1 MTEAKTRWTVMEMLT
16 WTTDYLQQKGF
27 DHPRRNVEWL
37 LSHVLGYRRLDL
49 YANFDRPLTPGEIAE
64 FKNYLKRRLSH
75 EPLQYIVG
83 ETEFYGYRFKVTPN
97 VLIPRPDTE
106 VLVERV
112 LQYGSA
118 GSKEPLRI
126 LDVGTGS
133 GNIALSLAM
142 ELTKKNRAYE
152 VVAIDKSA
160 EAIAIARENG
170 TRLAATAV
178 TYRDGDIFEDD
189 FVVQL
194 SPPFDVLVSN
204 PPYLSSREYA
214 ACPEEVRQFEPRM
227 ALDGGD
233 DGLLFYRRLA
243 VIAKRCMAE
252 GGAVFLEVG
261 YDQAA
266 AVAAIF
272 NDAGYVETQIANDYN
287 GIPRVVHITIG
298 R

>member
-1 MTEAKTRWTVMEMLT
+1 MSEVKTRWTVMEMMT

-27 DHPRRNVEWL
+27 DHARRNVEWL

-49 YANFDRPLTPGEIAE
+49 YANFDRPLTAHEIAE
-64 FKNYLKRRLSH
+64 FKNYLKRRLSN

-83 ETEFYGYRFKVTPN
+83 ETDFYGYRFSVTPN

-112 LQYGSA
+112 LQFCSTR
-118 GSKEPLRI
+118 SESFRI

-133 GNIALSLAM
+133 GNVAISLAM
-142 ELTKKNRAYE
+142 ELTKKSHAYE
-152 VVAIDKSA
+152 IVAIDKSA
-160 EAIAIARENG
+160 EAIAVARENG
-170 TRLAATAV
+170 TRLAASVV
-178 TYRDGDIFEDD
+178 TYREGDIFDD
-189 FVVQL
+189 DCVAQL
-194 SPPFDVLVSN
+194 LPPFDVMVSN

-243 VIAKRCMAE
+243 EIGHRCVAT
-252 GGAVFLEVG
+252 GGSIFLEVG
-261 YDQAA
+261 YDQAQ
-266 AVAAIF
+266 AVATIF
-272 NDAGYVETQIANDYN
+272 KKAGWVETQISNDYN
-287 GIPRVVHITIG
+287 GIPRVVHVTKD